1 MKNLIG
7 VVILAVVCVALAIAL
22 ASTKKL
28 AREQQQRDAQT
39 IHTLS
44 NQLGDVTRQ
53 LEDQRQVNLELEKR
67 IQTGKE
73 EFANLTNRFTEIAT
87 TLAKTTESLQLTQ
100 EEVRKREARI
110 AELESQNASL
120 DARAAE
126 LSQQITNLTVQIEET
141 KRKLAASEGDKAF
154 LEKELKR
161 LLAEKAELERQ
172 FNDLTVLRAQ
182 VAKLREELNIAR
194 RLEWIR
200 KGLFAPD
207 ERKGAQLLMQPKPAP
222 ARSTNT
228 YDLNVE
234 VTADGSVRVIP
245 PLTNA
250 PSAAPK
256 P

>member
-1 MKNLIG
+1 MKNLVG
-7 VVILAVVCVALAIAL
+7 LVILAAVCVGLAIAL
-22 ASTKKL
+22 ATTKKQ
-28 AREQQQRDAQT
+28 AREQQQKDAQT
-39 IHTLS
+39 IATLS
-44 NQLGDVTRQ
+44 NQWSETSKKLVDQEEVNRALEQQ
-53 LEDQRQVNLELEKR
+53 LDSLKQGFSE
-67 IQTGKE
+67 
-73 EFANLTNRFTEIAT
+73 LTNRYTELAAD
-87 TLAKTTESLQLTQ
+87 LAKTAESLKLTQ
-100 EEVRKREARI
+100 EEVQKRQARI

-126 LSQQITNLTVQIEET
+126 LSQQITNLTAQIEET

-200 KGLFAPD
+200 KGLFGVD
-207 ERKGAQLLMQPKPAP
+207 ERKGAQLLTQPRPAP
-222 ARSTNT
+222 SRPTNT

-234 VTADGSVRVIP
+234 VSADGSVRVIP

-250 PSAAPK
+250 PAAPSK

>member
-1 MKNLIG
+1 MKNLVG
-7 VVILAVVCVALAIAL
+7 VVILAAVCVALAIAL
-22 ASTKKL
+22 ATTKKQ

-39 IHTLS
+39 ITTLS
-44 NQLGDVTRQ
+44 NQLGAITRQ
-53 LEDQRQVNLELEKR
+53 FEDQRQVNLELEQKIESWKR
-67 IQTGKE
+67 E
-73 EFANLTNRFTEIAT
+73 YADLTNRFTETAAALT
-87 TLAKTTESLQLTQ
+87 KTAESLKLTE
-100 EEVRKREARI
+100 EEVRKRETRI

-126 LSQQITNLTVQIEET
+126 LSQQITNLTAQIEET

-200 KGLFAPD
+200 KGLFAVD
-207 ERKGAQLLMQPKPAP
+207 ERKGAQLLTQPKPAAP
-222 ARSTNT
+222 RPTNT

-234 VTADGSVRVIP
+234 VSADGSVRVIP

-250 PSAAPK
+250 PAAPAK

>member
-1 MKNLIG
+1 MKNLVG
-7 VVILAVVCVALAIAL
+7 VVILAIVCVALAIAL
-22 ASTKKL
+22 ATTKKQ
-28 AREQQQRDAQT
+28 AREQQQKDAQT
-39 IHTLS
+39 IVTLS
-44 NQLGDVTRQ
+44 NQLGDITRKF
-53 LEDQRQVNLELEKR
+53 EDQQQVNLELEQK
-67 IQTGKE
+67 IAAWKQ
-73 EFANLTNRFTEIAT
+73 EFTQLTNRFTETAAA
-87 TLAKTTESLQLTQ
+87 LAKTTESLQLTQ

-200 KGLFAPD
+200 KGLFAVD

-222 ARSTNT
+222 AHPTNT

-234 VTADGSVRVIP
+234 VSADGSVRVIP

-250 PSAAPK
+250 PAAPPK